1 MEIEGN
7 EATSD
12 LSSEESLNN
21 TMREVQEQLGLSAS
35 SEEIAFV
42 ISEPHEVLPL
52 EAENCS
58 PGSTTET
65 AIESELVNENI
76 VSN

>member
-1 MEIEGN
+1 MEIDGGES
-7 EATSD
+7 TSD
-12 LSSEESLNN
+12 LSGEESLNN

-42 ISEPHEVLPL
+42 ISEAHEV
-52 EAENCS
+52 AENCS